1 MKRIIRLTESD
12 LVRIVRRVINE
23 AETNDGLEK
32 LKGRLVNKTVNF
44 YTGKNEKQDEY
55 YTTITIKDVNARKWG
70 TVTPNILSIT
80 DEDNKSYGFACTG
93 YDGYED
99 YVQDG
104 AFSFKQTSRDIVKLF
119 NKDLSSL
126 IRSEYCQ
133 TKRDNKGNLKTVPP
147 ADFASTGGGTTGM
160 A

>member
-80 DEDNKSYGFACTG
+80 DEDNKS
-93 YDGYED
+93 
-99 YVQDG
+99 
-104 AFSFKQTSRDIVKLF
+104 
-119 NKDLSSL
+119 
-126 IRSEYCQ
+126 
-133 TKRDNKGNLKTVPP
+133 
-147 ADFASTGGGTTGM
+147 
-160 A
+160 